1 MAEAEDFA
9 QKAEEAEALAAC
21 TENPLLRMTL
31 RILAQDYRVLAERDH
46 EPPRSG
52 TVSSKVQQQHQ
63 DQSPPGPSLKEGGV
77 LR

>member
-31 RILAQDYRVLAERDH
+31 RILAQDYRVLAEQ
-46 EPPRSG
+46 ENVPPRSG
-52 TVSSKVQQQHQ
+52 TVPSSAQQRQ
-63 DQSPPGPSLKEGGV
+63 DQSQPGPPLKQGSL
-77 LR
+77 R